1 MAASF
6 MSRTT
11 ARALETL
18 TRTNPRIEV
27 RLHDQPD
34 AAVPSFTS
42 LDTITGDVIITADAD
57 FRFDQVTISLIG
69 EIYNSNRVGIESI
82 F

>member
-6 MSRTT
+6 VSRTT
-11 ARALETL
+11 ARALETIP
-18 TRTNPRIEV
+18 RANPRIEI
-27 RLHDQPD
+27 RLHDQPE

-42 LDTITGDVIITADAD
+42 LDTITGDAILTADSD

-69 EIYNSNRVGIESI
+69 EIYNSNRVGI
-82 F
+82 